1 MRTYPFRT
9 GLFALAAVLATAST
23 AAAHPH
29 VYVTI
34 VSELVYNPDGTVK
47 AIRHA
52 WTFDDMFSAFAIRG
66 IEDKR

>member
-1 MRTYPFRT
+1 M
-9 GLFALAAVLATAST
+9 LATAST

-29 VYVTI
+29 VYVTM